1 MSYGRVRQ
9 RTGQFLVPSQLGTLC
24 DIVINMKTSQKITN
38 YIREHQQATG
48 QELADFIGITGRGV
62 RKQLLTLL
70 KQGLL
75 SKKGHPPVVYYQIK
89 ETLDNIPTNIPSKR
103 IFEIINSN
111 YLYITPRGEKLVGLV
126 GFEFWCKKQGLSVE
140 KTINES

>member
-1 MSYGRVRQ
+1 MFGITVLMDLYN
-9 RTGQFLVPSQLGTLC
+9 C
-24 DIVINMKTSQKITN
+24 SQKKIN
-38 YIREHQQATG
+38 DKKFISDFLN
-48 QELADFIGITGRGV
+48 ELADFIGITGRGV

-111 YLYITPRGEKLVGLV
+111 YLYITPRCEKLVGLV
-126 GFEFWCKKQGLSVE
+126 CFEFWCKKQ
-140 KTINES
+140 